1 MDAAA
6 VALCMENGI
15 PIKVFNLKVQGNIQR
30 VVTGEDIGS
39 LVTVRGCGG
48 MRQEL
53 KDIEKH
59 MADAVAAL
67 KEQFKTLRTGRANLG
82 MLDGILVSAYG
93 ADVPINQVANL
104 SVPEPTLIV
113 AAPWDPK
120 MAVEIERAI
129 RKSDLGLNPQND
141 GKVVRIPIPP
151 LTEERRKDLAKKAHH
166 MAEEARIEI
175 RRYRHEGNDRLKKMF
190 KDKEISEDD
199 ERRGLEESQKLTDKK
214 IKEVDDL
221 LKSKEQEILAV

>member
-1 MDAAA
+1 
-6 VALCMENGI
+6 
-15 PIKVFNLKVQGNIQR
+15 
-30 VVTGEDIGS
+30 
-39 LVTVRGCGG
+39 

-53 KDIEKH
+53 KDIEQH
-59 MADAVAAL
+59 MGGAIVAL
-67 KEQFKTLRTGRANLG
+67 KERFKTLRTGRANLG

-120 MAVEIERAI
+120 MTGEIERAI
-129 RKSDLGLNPQND
+129 RKSDLGLNPQSD
-141 GKVVRIPIPP
+141 GKVVRIPIPS

-175 RRYRHEGNDRLKKMF
+175 RRFRHEGNDRLKKMF
-190 KDKEISEDD
+190 RDKEISEDD
-199 ERRGLEESQKLTDKK
+199 ERRALEESQKLTDKK
-214 IKEVDDL
+214 IAEVDEA
-221 LKSKEQEILAV
+221 LKSKEKEILAV

>member
-1 MDAAA
+1 
-6 VALCMENGI
+6 
-15 PIKVFNLKVQGNIQR
+15 
-30 VVTGEDIGS
+30 
-39 LVTVRGCGG
+39 

-59 MADAVAAL
+59 MTEAIAAL
-67 KEQFKTLRTGRANLG
+67 KERFKTLRTGRASIG

-93 ADVPINQVANL
+93 SDVPINQVANL
-104 SVPEPTLIV
+104 SVPDPTRIT
-113 AAPWDPK
+113 ATPWDPK
-120 MAVEIERAI
+120 MAAEIERAI
-129 RKSDLGLNPQND
+129 RKSELGLNPQSD
-141 GKVVRIPIPP
+141 GKVVRIPIPS

-166 MAEEARIEI
+166 MAEEARVEV
-175 RRYRHEGNDRLKKMF
+175 RRYRHEGNDRIKKMF
-190 KDKEISEDD
+190 KDKAISEDD